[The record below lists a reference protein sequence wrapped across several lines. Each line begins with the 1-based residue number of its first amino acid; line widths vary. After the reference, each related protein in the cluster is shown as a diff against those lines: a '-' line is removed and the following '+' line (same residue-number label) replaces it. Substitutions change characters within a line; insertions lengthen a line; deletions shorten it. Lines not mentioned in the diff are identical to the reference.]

1 MGKVHGSLARA
12 GKVKNQTPKVAKA
25 EKKKK
30 LTGRAKKRFV
40 YNRRFVSVVKSGP
53 KRGPNSNAG
62 KKLLSFLIFNLYSRR
77 TGAARPWVG
86 DRNLYKSSLVWEV
99 KPVKPNVDYARF
111 EVLVNQVEAEE
122 AGIAVAVCGCRGWN
136 SEAVNGIY
144 HQDGTLNGD
153 GTRWLKFTD
162 DQKWMVSRHPD
173 GRPLGE
179 AFTEPDETC
188 PTNPKSLRGPW
199 FEMKW
204 EENCE
209 ISVTAAECAGCGK
222 SLRRIHRCSKCRAV
236 GYCGLPCQKADWR
249 FHKRVCAS
257 PEHTSLEDV
266 WEGTDKTT
274 APRSD
279 VPPNEES
286 DFSVSRGMT
295 DSHASDRSNWVPRRN
310 SGSKQ
315 NWQEICLWVEWPEER
330 EGLPA
335 LHVECE
341 GGGYVE
347 VSGVKEIDGL
357 ASVWPN
363 QGDRRH
369 LFDLAFQ
376 DFTTNL
382 VKDLDLKD
390 SETEAF
396 VCGMSVSFAP
406 SSESN
411 LDGPRTAAQTT
422 IAPASRRAILEALG
436 ANARAIYRGHGLMH
450 LVHLRLQRFA
460 DEFDTK

>member
-1 MGKVHGSLARA
+1 MSGSCWFGLGAFWRLLCRRLRA
-12 GKVKNQTPKVAKA
+12 IKD
-25 EKKKK
+25 E
-30 LTGRAKKRFV
+30 
-40 YNRRFVSVVKSGP
+40 
-53 KRGPNSNAG
+53 NAG
-62 KKLLSFLIFNLYSRR
+62 QVRVGNLL
-77 TGAARPWVG
+77 A
-86 DRNLYKSSLVWEV
+86 SSSSICIPDVQV

-144 HQDGTLNGD
+144 HQDGTLNGCIRLKKSD

-199 FEMKW
+199 FVCSQEMKW

-279 VPPNEES
+279 VPPKEDS

-315 NWQEICLWVEWPEER
+315 NWQELDFLTWTKQRLERLFEGPEER

-363 QGDRRH
+363 QGDRCH

-376 DFTTNL
+376 VVFKACWLSDFAMMSMDGTVSFKDFTTNL

-411 LDGPRTAAQTT
+411 LDGPRTTAQTT